1 MIKVSTLHLTNLS
14 CLLTDSYM
22 TIFLK
27 NNETEINQLQIYLGF
42 FCVLTQS
49 SSVKTEHL

>member
-1 MIKVSTLHLTNLS
+1 MIRVYILHLTNLS

-27 NNETEINQLQIYLGF
+27 NNETDISQLKIYLGF
-42 FCVLTQS
+42 FCVLTQTTL
-49 SSVKTEHL
+49 VKTSHQ